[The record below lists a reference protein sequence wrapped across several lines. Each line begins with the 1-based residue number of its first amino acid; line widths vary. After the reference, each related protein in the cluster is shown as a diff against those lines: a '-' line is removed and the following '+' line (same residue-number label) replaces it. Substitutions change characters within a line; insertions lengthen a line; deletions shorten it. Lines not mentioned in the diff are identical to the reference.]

1 MQKTGKLELTWVG
14 KYDDK
19 VVEPRILLED
29 VSNSYGDPSS
39 DNMLIHG
46 DNLIA
51 LQALQ
56 QDYAGKIQCIY
67 CDPPYN
73 INAANGQYDDN
84 IANSEWLSLMKQRLQ
99 LLDSLLTENGVILV
113 QIDKEQSA
121 YLKVLMDEV
130 FTRGAYITTIAVR
143 MSATSGFKIEHSD
156 KTIVK
161 NVEYIHVYSR
171 NLRISPA
178 YEEAD
183 YDSHY
188 SSIIKPSENGKF
200 RLCNLLQEEEV
211 IADFKRYYIDVK
223 AANLTKLYK
232 VSETFREYVYNN
244 MNVIGRTH
252 TAPAGAEK
260 EKTFLN
266 STLKDT
272 YEVIEREY
280 SGGKYYIKRTNTGFN
295 QFIPISLKF
304 KMVDSIDGYTMKLSN
319 ILGDWRDGF
328 YLDMGNVDN
337 EGSVYFKNSKKP
349 ERLIL
354 RILNMFTKPG
364 EYVLDSF
371 LGSGTTAAVAH
382 KMGRKWIGIELGDHA
397 YTLCK
402 PRLDGI
408 IDGKDDAGISRFVDW
423 EGGGGYH
430 FYELA
435 PSLLIKNDKLPIYQI
450 NPSYTF
456 EMLCEAICKIEGFR
470 YKPQDVFH
478 GHSSEKRFIH
488 ITTEFVNAG
497 YIKSLSARLAEGQ
510 SLLIYGTKIQ
520 SDMILPDN
528 IEVKKIPKD
537 LLEKCDFESE
547 VQ

>member
-1 MQKTGKLELTWVG
+1 M
-14 KYDDK
+14 
-19 VVEPRILLED
+19 
-29 VSNSYGDPSS
+29 
-39 DNMLIHG
+39 
-46 DNLIA
+46 
-51 LQALQ
+51 
-56 QDYAGKIQCIY
+56 
-67 CDPPYN
+67 
-73 INAANGQYDDN
+73 YDDN

-121 YLKVLMDEV
+121 YLKALMDEV
-130 FTRGAYITTIAVR
+130 FTRSAYITTIAVR

-319 ILGDWRDGF
+319 ILGDWWDGF
-328 YLDMGNVDN
+328 YLDM
-337 EGSVYFKNSKKP
+337 
-349 ERLIL
+349 
-354 RILNMFTKPG
+354 
-364 EYVLDSF
+364 
-371 LGSGTTAAVAH
+371 
-382 KMGRKWIGIELGDHA
+382 
-397 YTLCK
+397 
-402 PRLDGI
+402 
-408 IDGKDDAGISRFVDW
+408 
-423 EGGGGYH
+423 
-430 FYELA
+430 
-435 PSLLIKNDKLPIYQI
+435 
-450 NPSYTF
+450 
-456 EMLCEAICKIEGFR
+456 
-470 YKPQDVFH
+470 
-478 GHSSEKRFIH
+478 
-488 ITTEFVNAG
+488 
-497 YIKSLSARLAEGQ
+497 
-510 SLLIYGTKIQ
+510 
-520 SDMILPDN
+520 
-528 IEVKKIPKD
+528 
-537 LLEKCDFESE
+537 
-547 VQ
+547 